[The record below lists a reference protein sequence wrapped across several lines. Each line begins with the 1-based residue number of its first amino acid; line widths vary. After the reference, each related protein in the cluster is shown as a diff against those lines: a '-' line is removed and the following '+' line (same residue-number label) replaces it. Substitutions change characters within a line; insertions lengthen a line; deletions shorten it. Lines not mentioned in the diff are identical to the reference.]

1 MGGALS
7 RRAKLIA
14 QLISL
19 RAQRVC
25 ISRTKALLV
34 AMPLLLLC
42 ACTGG
47 GQTAELKD
55 YLQRLSR
62 PLGIEAAQVEIL
74 ATPMPPR
81 AESLRIPLSGSK
93 LDGLDFLRL
102 RGCSLQ
108 QTVARRN
115 SSLGRVA
122 PPSQRLLMELAFL
135 RDAPACI
142 DTLLSDGR
150 KELASIIS
158 ESVTLKRSQLPAL
171 IFNATLGNRE
181 YRDFWRT
188 TEAPEDYPAQTSSL
202 VITAL
207 EQISADAGRWLA
219 GDYQADETDF
229 ELALADI
236 AQGDGGELLDALS
249 RQTVYLNAA
258 NALIE
263 QRMSKGP
270 LCTDN
275 SQART
280 APILRTVVG
289 KFFVEGI
296 QVRAAELN
304 QRYYQLTVP
313 ITQLESLLSGVL
325 TADYQRWQEDRRA
338 KLSIDIGA
346 PRRHVDQLQQLLG
359 SCYAEFSPELSKD
372 VDL

>member
-1 MGGALS
+1 MGRPLS
-7 RRAKLIA
+7 RHA
-14 QLISL
+14 QLIRQPLGL
-19 RAQRVC
+19 RAQR
-25 ISRTKALLV
+25 ISKRGMKALVL
-34 AMPLLLLC
+34 AGLLIPLF

-47 GQTAELKD
+47 GQTAELAD

-62 PLGIEAAQVEIL
+62 PLGIEAKQVEVPL
-74 ATPMPPR
+74 TPMPPR
-81 AESLRIPLSGSK
+81 AESLRISLQGSK

-108 QTVARRN
+108 QAIAKRN

-135 RDAPACI
+135 REAPACI
-142 DTLLSDGR
+142 DTLLTDGR
-150 KELASIIS
+150 KELAGIIS
-158 ESVTLKRSQLPAL
+158 ESITLKRSQLPAL

-188 TEAPEDYPAQTSSL
+188 QQAPEDYPAQTNSL

-207 EQISADAGRWLA
+207 EQISADAKRWLA
-219 GDYQADETDF
+219 GDYQADETGF

-249 RQTVYLNAA
+249 RQAAYLNAA
-258 NALIE
+258 NALID
-263 QRMSKGP
+263 RRITSSP

-275 SQART
+275 SQAKA

-289 KFFVEGI
+289 KFFVERI

-304 QRYYQLTVP
+304 QRYYQLTKP

-325 TADYQRWQEDRRA
+325 TVDYQSWQEDRQVKLRA
-338 KLSIDIGA
+338 GSIA
-346 PRRHVDQLQQLLG
+346 PRRHVDHLQQLLG
-359 SCYAEFSPELSKD
+359 TCYAEFAPELSKKR
-372 VDL
+372 